1 MTIEKRLDKL
11 KERQEVLAKTLERIA
26 SEHRKMLRDYD
37 ERFAANEERLKQIM
51 ETMNRLAPI
60 AEIHEQRLDDL
71 EED

>member
-11 KERQEVLAKTLERIA
+11 KERHDVLAKAVERIA
-26 SEHRKMLRDYD
+26 SEQREMRRDYD
-37 ERFAANEERLKQIM
+37 ERFVANEERLKQIM

-71 EED
+71 EEE